1 VNYKL
6 TPNDRKTLSVL
17 QHDSRL
23 PVSAVASSL
32 SLRHHTIRASLQK
45 LRSKNLIT
53 PYVLCNPH
61 ALGLTDYCIFFNCV
75 GDERGTRRLIIDHCK
90 KSHKVAY
97 FAELTGAYQYS
108 VSLFCK
114 NIFEVTEFFD
124 ALNSKIPKCSFELNF
139 AIRLQFCQ
147 FLGRWWNPNA
157 KPILLDRKQVES
169 ESTIDE
175 TDRLLL
181 AFISQ
186 NADRPMREVS
196 KVVGLAE
203 TSIRYRL
210 TSLERRKIILAYPY
224 LVDQHSLGRTSFRI
238 LIATKGNVQSLH
250 KSIFNFIHQHPSG
263 ATFVRCAGSWDFELN
278 FEVEAVSEVGPII
291 GDVTDTFSNSIR
303 ALTTLH
309 EIAIHRAH
317 HFPLLAG
324 VPRDQE
330 RNLALRWAK

>member
-1 VNYKL
+1 
-6 TPNDRKTLSVL
+6 
-17 QHDSRL
+17 
-23 PVSAVASSL
+23 
-32 SLRHHTIRASLQK
+32 
-45 LRSKNLIT
+45 
-53 PYVLCNPH
+53 
-61 ALGLTDYCIFFNCV
+61 
-75 GDERGTRRLIIDHCK
+75 
-90 KSHKVAY
+90 
-97 FAELTGAYQYS
+97 
-108 VSLFCK
+108 
-114 NIFEVTEFFD
+114 
-124 ALNSKIPKCSFELNF
+124 
-139 AIRLQFCQ
+139 
-147 FLGRWWNPNA
+147 
-157 KPILLDRKQVES
+157 
-169 ESTIDE
+169 
-175 TDRLLL
+175 
-181 AFISQ
+181 
-186 NADRPMREVS
+186 MREVS